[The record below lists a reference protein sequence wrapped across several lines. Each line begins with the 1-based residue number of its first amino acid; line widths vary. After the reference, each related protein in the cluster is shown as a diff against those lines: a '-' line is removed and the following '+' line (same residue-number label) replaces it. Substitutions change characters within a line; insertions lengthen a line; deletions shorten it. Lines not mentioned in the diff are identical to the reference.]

1 MKIGLSMLLKNINGG
16 GDMIIAEII
25 SENGIEYLYTYSSLG
40 WEIERDG
47 IRYGDAIDPVDSG
60 RTYIEVEPEIENGD
74 EEITVEEFM
83 SLIEGAL

>member
-1 MKIGLSMLLKNINGG
+1 
-16 GDMIIAEII
+16 MIIAEII